1 MSENPQAQIAY
12 RMGRALDSIREA
24 EALANIGLWNGCV
37 NRLYYACFFAISA
50 LMAREGLAANKHTR
64 VRSFFNQHFVRTG
77 LVSRDFGTLYN
88 DLFENRQD
96 ADYVDYV
103 SFDEQRV
110 RPWIE
115 GAQRFVTQVEEILQS
130 S

>member
-12 RMGRALDSIREA
+12 RMGRARESIRDA
-24 EALANIGLWNGCV
+24 EVLATAGSWNGAV
-37 NRLYYACFFAISA
+37 NRLYYACFYAVSA
-50 LMAREGLAANKHTR
+50 LMAREGLSANKHTG